1 MRTAHTLISAA
12 ALGMAC
18 LPGIAVSQPA
28 FTGVRLAAE
37 PLETAVVLEAR
48 RANAWTEADGTRRLS
63 LDTDVRIR
71 LAGYDLS
78 ADRAS
83 IWIADRDDLARG
95 EAGGR
100 FVQIFIYTE
109 GVDTPLAEPTVA
121 VSADDLRIQGVLEL
135 RSSLAVSADA
145 VTRAPARGGFE
156 DRAAAAF
163 DEAIASAEPIVPL
176 VDASPA
182 PAPAVDITDD
192 DADVAE
198 ASTSDL
204 EPPRPPRQP
213 IIEPDGFL
221 TLAAERVTR
230 VADDEG
236 QSAVVLNGGIYVAY
250 TIPGDDR
257 VLELSAQ
264 RAVVFLNE
272 SGAEQ
277 SGLGTIKA
285 GGIDGIYLEGDVIA
299 TDDGYMLRGPR
310 IYYDVRQDKALVLDA
325 VFSTNDE
332 SRGFPLYVRA
342 ASVRQVSRDEFVAD
356 RAALSNT
363 AFARPN
369 ITLGTR
375 TVTLTREPVRR
386 RASGSSDADDQRT
399 IVDARG
405 ITLDAGTIPVAWLP
419 RFRGDPERIPL
430 RQISFVNVTDSGGE
444 IRTEW
449 DAIALFGFKSRD
461 DLDVRLLADALFER
475 GPGFGIEASWDTRD
489 REGGLLTYWVIED
502 SGTDVLSTSA
512 RIERDNETRGI
523 VRAEDRKTIN
533 NLWTLRTEIAHV
545 TDPAFVDSFYE
556 PLAETGR
563 EFQTRAHFTRREEHT
578 IFTFEVAGQLDD
590 FVPNEFL
597 LQSQGYSVERLPE
610 ATYTRLADDVLPG
623 LPGRVTYT
631 SQSRIG
637 LLRFENYDAT
647 PAEFGFLSNARAQ
660 RAFGINA
667 NETFDAALAV
677 QGQTEDYRFRFDT
690 RHELTADLDAG
701 PVQVTPWVTGRLT
714 AYDNDFAEF
723 GPGTGDETRIHFV
736 SGVTA
741 STTTQRVIDGV
752 YSRALDVNRLR
763 HLFTPSVTVFN
774 AVTSVDQDELPVY
787 DESVESLANGTAV
800 RVALEQTLQTQR
812 GGPGRW
818 YSADLLT
825 LDAEMV
831 FATDDAIGESSIGR
845 FDPAQPE
852 LSRLS
857 DFSSV
862 SATYQLSDSV
872 ALVGGTIYDLD
883 RERSQLATAGV
894 LVDHHSG
901 LSSFVR
907 YRRLQDQ
914 DSTLLSTGFDYALT
928 EKYDLNSSVT
938 FDTEDSTVQTVNAEI
953 LRSFQSAVFGA
964 AVTYNNIQESTSLG
978 VIFQPLG
985 QGSATRLGGR
995 ENAAD
1000 NRGSPLGG

>member
-1 MRTAHTLISAA
+1 
-12 ALGMAC
+12 
-18 LPGIAVSQPA
+18 
-28 FTGVRLAAE
+28 
-37 PLETAVVLEAR
+37 
-48 RANAWTEADGTRRLS
+48 
-63 LDTDVRIR
+63 
-71 LAGYDLS
+71 
-78 ADRAS
+78 
-83 IWIADRDDLARG
+83 
-95 EAGGR
+95 
-100 FVQIFIYTE
+100 
-109 GVDTPLAEPTVA
+109 
-121 VSADDLRIQGVLEL
+121 
-135 RSSLAVSADA
+135 
-145 VTRAPARGGFE
+145 
-156 DRAAAAF
+156 
-163 DEAIASAEPIVPL
+163 
-176 VDASPA
+176 
-182 PAPAVDITDD
+182 
-192 DADVAE
+192 
-198 ASTSDL
+198 
-204 EPPRPPRQP
+204 
-213 IIEPDGFL
+213 
-221 TLAAERVTR
+221 
-230 VADDEG
+230 
-236 QSAVVLNGGIYVAY
+236 
-250 TIPGDDR
+250 
-257 VLELSAQ
+257 
-264 RAVVFLNE
+264 
-272 SGAEQ
+272 
-277 SGLGTIKA
+277 
-285 GGIDGIYLEGDVIA
+285 DVIA

-386 RASGSSDADDQRT
+386 RASGSSDGDDQRT

-449 DAIALFGFKSRD
+449 DAITLFGFKSRD

-623 LPGRVTYT
+623 LSGRVTYT

-667 NETFDAALAV
+667 
-677 QGQTEDYRFRFDT
+677 
-690 RHELTADLDAG
+690 
-701 PVQVTPWVTGRLT
+701 
-714 AYDNDFAEF
+714 
-723 GPGTGDETRIHFV
+723 
-736 SGVTA
+736 
-741 STTTQRVIDGV
+741 
-752 YSRALDVNRLR
+752 
-763 HLFTPSVTVFN
+763 
-774 AVTSVDQDELPVY
+774 
-787 DESVESLANGTAV
+787 
-800 RVALEQTLQTQR
+800 
-812 GGPGRW
+812 
-818 YSADLLT
+818 
-825 LDAEMV
+825 
-831 FATDDAIGESSIGR
+831 
-845 FDPAQPE
+845 
-852 LSRLS
+852 
-857 DFSSV
+857 
-862 SATYQLSDSV
+862 
-872 ALVGGTIYDLD
+872 
-883 RERSQLATAGV
+883 
-894 LVDHHSG
+894 
-901 LSSFVR
+901 
-907 YRRLQDQ
+907 
-914 DSTLLSTGFDYALT
+914 
-928 EKYDLNSSVT
+928 
-938 FDTEDSTVQTVNAEI
+938 
-953 LRSFQSAVFGA
+953 
-964 AVTYNNIQESTSLG
+964 
-978 VIFQPLG
+978 
-985 QGSATRLGGR
+985 
-995 ENAAD
+995 
-1000 NRGSPLGG
+1000 

>member
-1 MRTAHTLISAA
+1 MLTRIAAISAA
-12 ALGMAC
+12 A
-18 LPGIAVSQPA
+18 IALMGVVSGAQAQTA
-28 FTGVRLAAE
+28 FSRVLLTAE
-37 PLETAVVLEAR
+37 PIDSGVEFQTR
-48 RANAWTEADGTRRLS
+48 RANAWIEPDGTQRLS

-71 LAGYDLS
+71 LAGYDLA
-78 ADRAS
+78 ADRAAV
-83 IWIADRDDLARG
+83 WISEREDLSSAADTT
-95 EAGGR
+95 R
-100 FVQIFIYTE
+100 FAQIFVYLE
-109 GVDTPLAEPTVA
+109 GVDTPLAEPAVA
-121 VSADDLRIQGVLEL
+121 VTADDLRIQGVLRL
-135 RSSLAVSADA
+135 LSPPVVAADRVA
-145 VTRAPARGGFE
+145 DTPADNAFE
-156 DRAAAAF
+156 DRAVAAF
-163 DEAIASAEPIVPL
+163 EEAITSAEAVVPL
-176 VDASPA
+176 VDASQPPPLPPDDPGDTESVAVADDLA
-182 PAPAVDITDD
+182 P
-192 DADVAE
+192 
-198 ASTSDL
+198 S
-204 EPPRPPRQP
+204 RPPREP
-213 IIEPDGFL
+213 IIEPDGFI
-221 TLAAERVTR
+221 TLAADRVTR
-230 VADDEG
+230 VIDESDG
-236 QSAVVLNGGIYVAY
+236 SAIVLDGGMHVAY
-250 TIPGDDR
+250 TIPGDSR

-272 SGAEQ
+272 QGAESGAFGAINE
-277 SGLGTIKA
+277 S
-285 GGIDGIYLEGDVIA
+285 GIDGIYLEGDVIA
-299 TDDGYMLRGPR
+299 TDKGYTLRGPR
-310 IYYDVRQDKALVLDA
+310 VYYDVAQDKALVLDA
-325 VFSTNDE
+325 VFSTSDQ

-342 ASVRQVSRDEFVAD
+342 DSIRQVSRDEFVAD
-356 RAALSNT
+356 RARLSNT

-375 TVTLTREPVRR
+375 TVTLTQTAARED
-386 RASGSSDADDQRT
+386 ASDTPGRQERRT

-405 ITLDAGTIPVAWLP
+405 ITLNAGTAPVAWLP

-430 RQISFVNVTDSGGE
+430 RQLSFVNVTDSGGE

-449 DAIALFGFKSRD
+449 DAITLLGLESRD

-475 GPGFGIEASWDTRD
+475 GPGLGIEASWDTAD

-523 VRAEDRKTIN
+523 VRGEDRKTIN

-563 EFQTRAHFTRREEHT
+563 EFQTRAHLTRREEHT
-578 IFTFEVAGQLDD
+578 IFTFEVTGQLDD
-590 FVPNEFL
+590 FTPNEFL

-623 LPGRVTYT
+623 LPGRLTYT
-631 SQSRIG
+631 SQSRVG
-637 LLRFENYDAT
+637 LLRFENYDAM

-660 RAFGINA
+660 QAFGINA
-667 NETFDAALAV
+667 NETFDAALAA
-677 QGQTEDYRFRFDT
+677 QGQTEDYRFRFDS
-690 RHELTADLDAG
+690 RHEVTADLELG
-701 PVQVTPWVTGRLT
+701 PIQITPWVTGRVT
-714 AYDNDFAEF
+714 AYDDDFAEF
-723 GPGTGDETRIHFV
+723 GPGSGDETRIHFV
-736 SGVTA
+736 SGATA

-763 HLFTPSVTVFN
+763 HLITPSVTVFN

-787 DESVESLANGTAV
+787 DEAVESLANGTVV
-800 RVALEQTLQTQR
+800 RVALEQTVQTQR

-818 YSADLLT
+818 YNADLLT

-831 FATDDAIGESSIGR
+831 FSTDDAVGESSIGR
-845 FDPAQPE
+845 FDPARPE

-857 DFSSV
+857 DFSTV
-862 SATYQLSDSV
+862 SGTFQLSDSI
-872 ALVGGTIYDLD
+872 AITGGTIYDLD
-883 RERSQLATAGV
+883 RERSQLTTAGL

-938 FDTEDSTVQTVNAEI
+938 FDTEDSTVQSVNAEV

-964 AVTYNNIQESTSLG
+964 AVTYNNVQESTSVG

-985 QGSATRLGGR
+985 QGSATRIGGR
-995 ENAAD
+995 ESSAD